1 MRLAE
6 DCTWLI
12 TEGGNGLGIALA
24 EKLSGEGHRT
34 IILNF
39 PNHLISNQ
47 WNTHKMID
55 VVNLSDTTESHLK
68 KTLSTIQEKFG
79 QIGGFIHFHPSAKTA
94 ASISDLFR
102 EDDKEIVKFIF
113 LIAKHLK
120 DSLNATAKLGSNAYF
135 VTVTQFDGQ
144 MGTSGE
150 KAYSIL
156 GGGLSGL
163 VKSLHREWANVYCRH
178 IDLEPSISSDKAAN
192 IVIEEIADP
201 DTSLLEVGRTKTE
214 RMTLTLEP
222 IKTVA
227 YNRQETPDSH
237 SVFLVSGGG
246 RGITADCVVELA
258 VAYKSKFV
266 LLGRTALQPWE
277 PDWAKDCTDENEL
290 KKRIV
295 EDFIQKGKKLTPVEV
310 NKVLSSLRS
319 QREIQTTLAR
329 VKSYGGE
336 AIYISAD
343 VTNKTEL
350 AKQLEKVEENI
361 GVITGIIH
369 GAGNIADKRIEKKS
383 QEDFHQVIEP
393 KIKGL
398 ENLLSIF
405 NPEKL
410 KYIFLFS
417 SVAGYFG
424 NAGQTDYA
432 VANEIL
438 NKFAYSFKY
447 LFPKIRVV
455 SINWGPWERGMID
468 PTLKTYYQQQKID
481 LIPVEVGVKFC
492 RDEFMIASDH
502 AVEQIVVSG
511 SLSIPKNPF
520 LQDFSVKNTRRIIK
534 IGDNPFLK
542 DHVIGNNA
550 VLPATCAVNWMV
562 KSCEDVLPHYKV
574 RVIENFKV
582 FKGIIFKPSY
592 HNEYLS
598 NVTNLAIKDIAHLF
612 EVRISNQPTE
622 KNHFIYSYEAK
633 LCFEKEWSEM
643 PIYKN
648 LDIQTDD
655 KSYALYGEGSVLF
668 HGKTFQGVKKVLHL
682 NECKITSLCN
692 LRVVEQKQQGQFP
705 VNSFNP
711 YLADV
716 QLHNVLLWTYYQLG
730 ESCLPMGFEK
740 IEQFQ
745 PLDFE
750 QDFYVSTEIISSN
763 SNSVTVNSFVSNKSG
778 KIYIQWLGAT
788 YIIMKKL
795 QTLSWGKEG

>member
-6 DCTWLI
+6 GCTWLI

-55 VVNLSDTTESHLK
+55 IVNLSDTTESHLK

-135 VTVTQFDGQ
+135 VTVTQFDGH

-178 IDLEPSISSDKAAN
+178 IDLEPSISSDKAVN
-192 IVIEEIADP
+192 IVTEEIADP
-201 DTSLLEVGRTKTE
+201 DTGLLEVGRTKTE
-214 RMTLTLEP
+214 RMTLTLES

-295 EDFIQKGKKLTPVEV
+295 EDFTQKGKKLTPVEV

-319 QREIQTTLAR
+319 QREIKATLVR
-329 VKSYGGE
+329 VKSCGGE

-343 VTNKTEL
+343 VTNKAEL
-350 AKQLEKVEENI
+350 AKQLEGVEENI

-383 QEDFHQVIEP
+383 QEDFHQVLEP

-410 KYIFLFS
+410 KYLFLFS

-447 LFPKIRVV
+447 LFPKSRVV

-492 RDEFMIASDH
+492 RDEFMIANDR

-511 SLSIPKNPF
+511 SLSIPTSAS
-520 LQDFSVKNTRRIIK
+520 LQNLSVKNIRRIIE
-534 IGDNPFLK
+534 IDDNPFLK

-562 KSCEDVLPHYKV
+562 KSCEDVLTNYKV

-582 FKGIIFKPSY
+582 FKGIIFEQSY
-592 HNEYLS
+592 NNEYL
-598 NVTNLAIKDIAHLF
+598 TNLDIENIAHPF
-612 EVRISNQPTE
+612 EVKISNQPKG
-622 KNHFIYSYEAK
+622 KNNFIYSYGAK
-633 LCFEKEWSEM
+633 LSFEKEWSEM

-648 LDIQTDD
+648 LDIQADG
-655 KSYALYGEGSVLF
+655 KSYAIYGEGGVLF
-668 HGKTFQGVKKVLHL
+668 HGQTFQGIKKVLHL
-682 NECKITSLCN
+682 NERKITSLCN
-692 LRVVEQKQQGQFP
+692 LRVVEQKQQGQFS

-716 QLHNVLLWTYYQLG
+716 QLHNVLLWTYHQLG
-730 ESCLPMGFEK
+730 EGCLPMGFEK

-745 PLDFE
+745 PLNFE

-763 SNSVTVNSFVSNKSG
+763 INSVTANVFVHNEDG
-778 KIYIQWLGAT
+778 EIYIQWT
-788 YIIMKKL
+788 NISYYIVKKL
-795 QTLSWGKEG
+795 QALFWGK